1 MKALFTKPWGKGYPT
16 RKAKRKI
23 KNSKEV
29 KSP

>member
-1 MKALFTKPWGKGYPT
+1 MKDLFTKNWGKGYT
-16 RKAKRKI
+16 NRKAKRKI